1 MTHGKLERHRRRG
14 RGGRERHGPWR
25 DPDPQRPPTGPEWDQ
40 TPGADQRIPVNLLGD
55 TIALGLVNGS
65 AIQAGDR
72 REMMA
77 AEGTTPTPADRL
89 QIGAVTF
96 SIVRAEPYAP
106 GGVALFFDLILRA

>member
-1 MTHGKLERHRRRG
+1 MENWNAIAAEVAAAVKDTGHAATLIRKGL
-14 RGGRERHGPWR
+14 
-25 DPDPQRPPTGPEWDQ
+25 PTGPEWDQ

-55 TIALGLVNGS
+55 TIALGLVSGS

-89 QIGAVTF
+89 QIGAVTY
-96 SIVRAEPYAP
+96 SIIRAEPYAP